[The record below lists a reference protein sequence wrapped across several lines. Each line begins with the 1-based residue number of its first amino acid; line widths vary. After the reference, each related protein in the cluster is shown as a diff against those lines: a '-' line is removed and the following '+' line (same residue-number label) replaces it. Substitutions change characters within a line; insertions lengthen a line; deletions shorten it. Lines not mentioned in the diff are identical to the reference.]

1 MKTRQDALLRH
12 LVIAVVLKLA
22 VLVVLW
28 WVFVRDERV
37 GVDVE
42 RTAAHFGTVTDATP
56 SPTAPRGE
64 QP

>member
-1 MKTRQDALLRH
+1 MTTRQDALIRH

-37 GVDVE
+37 SVDVE
-42 RTAAHFGTVTDATP
+42 RAAIHLGAGTDATP
-56 SPTAPRGE
+56 SPTATRGV